1 MQSSTTSRRILREA
15 NVAQRSV
22 HPEYRGNQ
30 AAGMNELYHRLKD
43 AYVDANLNRIT
54 AALVE
59 LYKARQHE
67 KLRDLARKV
76 SPYVSVDDSR
86 ISKCF
91 SQLVM
96 LYHPDRGEGHRREIE
111 SAHAAGDAAG
121 LRRFS
126 HILLMGDFGHIPPPA
141 VVAESV
147 DFGVEYVWDIAE
159 EDPGHAREFEEET
172 FEDEQFEVSG
182 EEYEHTFFQAIKMK
196 FYGTLD
202 IELPYYYLEDFEEI
216 VMEGCG
222 IRSLDGVG
230 YCIHARVIDI
240 SSNALTD
247 ISDLWQL
254 TRVTEL
260 YAAGNSIGYVD
271 ALSSLVNLRVVDL
284 SLNDI
289 DDISP
294 LFELEHLEFVNVFGN
309 PVPVNQIEKLR
320 ASGCTVLS

>member
-1 MQSSTTSRRILREA
+1 
-15 NVAQRSV
+15 
-22 HPEYRGNQ
+22 
-30 AAGMNELYHRLKD
+30 MNELYHRLRD
-43 AYVDANLNRIT
+43 AYADTNLNRIT
-54 AALVE
+54 AALVD

-67 KLRDLARKV
+67 RLRELARKV
-76 SPYVSVDDSR
+76 SPFVHVDDSQ

-96 LYHPDRGEGHRREIE
+96 LYHPDKGEWHRREIE

-141 VVAESV
+141 VVSEPG
-147 DFGVEYVWDIAE
+147 DFTGEYVWDMGE
-159 EDPGHAREFEEET
+159 EDPGRAPEFEEET
-172 FEDEQFEVSG
+172 FEDGQFEVSG
-182 EEYEHTFFQAIKMK
+182 EEYEHTFFQAMKMK

-216 VMEGCG
+216 VMAGCG
-222 IRSLDGVG
+222 IRSLDGMAH
-230 YCIHARVIDI
+230 CIHAKIIDI
-240 SSNALTD
+240 SGNALTD
-247 ISDLWQL
+247 ISDIWQL

-271 ALSSLVNLRVVDL
+271 ALSGLVNLRVVDL

-289 DDISP
+289 DDVSP
-294 LFELEHLEFVNVFGN
+294 LFELEHLEFVNLVGN
-309 PVPVNQIEKLR
+309 PVPVSQIEKLR
-320 ASGCTVLS
+320 ATGCTVLS